1 MQRNGY
7 LIVIEGIDGSGKT
20 LLTQN
25 LYKALLQKNK
35 DAILTL
41 EPGGT
46 TLGKKLRQILH
57 EEKASVC
64 DLAEYLLFAADRAQH
79 AEQII
84 IPALEQGKIIICDR
98 MGDSSVAYQG
108 YGRGLDVE
116 MIKSVNS
123 WALQKIE
130 PDIIFYLEIDIQTAM
145 QRIFKRS
152 EALTSF
158 EKEKV
163 GFWQKVIKG
172 YDQIFKDRK
181 NIVRIDAKPSPQQVL
196 NKVLK
201 HLETKS

>member
-1 MQRNGY
+1 MQTKGY

-20 LLTQN
+20 LLAQN
-25 LYKALLQKNK
+25 LQKTFLEQNK
-35 DAILTL
+35 SVILTL

-57 EEKASVC
+57 EEKENVC

-84 IPALEQGKIIICDR
+84 TPALEKGKIIISDR

-116 MIKSVNS
+116 MIKSVNN
-123 WALQKIE
+123 WTTKQIK
-130 PDIIFYLEIDIQTAM
+130 PDIIFYLEIDIQTAIK
-145 QRIFKRS
+145 RVFKRK
-152 EALTSF
+152 ETLTTF

-163 GFWQKVIKG
+163 DFWQKVIKG
-172 YDQIFKDRK
+172 YEQILKDRK
-181 NIVRIDAKPSPQQVL
+181 NVIKLDATLSPEEVL
-196 NKVLK
+196 QEALK
-201 HLETKS
+201 HIKI